1 MRGIDEIDDANGWT
15 GGVLC
20 LMARCV
26 TFLDE
31 FNELDVAGLRK
42 VALEAEEPAVLDS
55 VHAGRPT
62 LRDFAH
68 LISPAVV
75 RAALSFQ

>member
-42 VALEAEEPAVLDS
+42 LAFEVN
-55 VHAGRPT
+55 
-62 LRDFAH
+62 
-68 LISPAVV
+68 
-75 RAALSFQ
+75 